1 MSLKAMGFI
10 SHITSTHAGNSK
22 TGKVHSAT
30 LCFKDS
36 GNFCISA
43 LLLSGYHQGLLSQ
56 SQTAAETPG
65 ILCRR
70 DHTPS
75 KIGAGGRSVN
85 IFSIARITA

>member
-1 MSLKAMGFI
+1 MGFI
-10 SHITSTHAGNSK
+10 SHITSTHVGNSK

-30 LCFKDS
+30 LIFKDS

-65 ILCRR
+65 IPFH

-75 KIGAGGRSVN
+75 KIGAGGRLPSVN